1 MCSVPAMVIGQAG
14 LGLFQGLAMRGAAK
28 ENARQTY
35 KTGLRANQSAE
46 DSFGNQQ
53 SALGFRQREDQAIAA
68 QQKLAKTIQGLQ
80 ARGTARTSGITG
92 ITARLILG
100 DLERQ
105 TANARES
112 INQTL
117 ESTTRQYR
125 RNVQGLV
132 AERDNR
138 RNQIQSQINRAYNQ
152 IPSLSS
158 VILGAASQG
167 LSTFA
172 SVGEFG

>member
-1 MCSVPAMVIGQAG
+1 MCLNTIKGKEEKGEFG
-14 LGLFQGLAMRGAAK
+14 LCALPHKKK
-28 ENARQTY
+28 E
-35 KTGLRANQSAE
+35 
-46 DSFGNQQ
+46 
-53 SALGFRQREDQAIAA
+53 
-68 QQKLAKTIQGLQ
+68 
-80 ARGTARTSGITG
+80 
-92 ITARLILG
+92 
-100 DLERQ
+100 
-105 TANARES
+105 AREA

-117 ESTTRQYR
+117 ESATRQYR

-132 AERDNR
+132 AERDSR